1 MEGLRKSGVSKA
13 TRLDLSK
20 VKNLLGRED
29 QSPDSIKTLQD
40 EMDEFQLHGS

>member
-1 MEGLRKSGVSKA
+1 MEGLRKSGGNKA